1 MKKFS
6 TIQIILFVVALVS
19 TTLYAQDGE
28 ALFKAKCNTC
38 HLVDKAST
46 GPILKGVKQKW
57 SDAGESEMLYEWV
70 KNSTGLIAGGKRKM
84 ANEIKGFS
92 PMEMPSQTVSNEEI
106 DAILGFVDTYVP
118 QATMP
123 ATTDGVLVG
132 QFIIANGR

>member
-70 KNSTGLIAGGKRKM
+70 KNSTGLIAGGKSKT

-92 PMEMPSQTVSNEEI
+92 PMEMPSQIFSG
-106 DAILGFVDTYVP
+106 DRLKSG
-118 QATMP
+118 
-123 ATTDGVLVG
+123 
-132 QFIIANGR
+132 